1 MTATASNSYAARGY
15 HAERTA
21 QTYYSSNYSNPG
33 DKTMATVD
41 SMQIV
46 RDLEP
51 LILRH
56 ADTAEV
62 NRKMAPEVME
72 ALVDTGLLKMWIPKA
87 FGGLEMAPN
96 AALEVMEALA
106 RIDASTGWVVSNC
119 VFITILYQFLPTSV
133 IEELLG
139 NPGAVMCGSFV
150 PPGTAKA
157 TRDGYIVKGNW
168 TFGSAS
174 HYATSLITLSVLT
187 DDDGPVLG
195 QGGAPVSVLAFF
207 APKNATFLDTWYT
220 LGLRATG
227 STNFTVDNLYVPR
240 DHTFVL
246 GPWEPTEG
254 PFAAP
259 LYRMGLIIDAVRI
272 AQVGV
277 GIAQGALEEFI
288 ELATAKTPAYTAIL
302 TADRATVQERVARAQ
317 ALIQAGRH
325 TLRATVA
332 DAWKSV
338 QDGPRITGQTCVPMG
353 LAASFALDAA
363 VQAVDL
369 LYASGGTT
377 AFRDESPLQKRF
389 RDLQTLRQNAIAS
402 WSRYE
407 SLGKLILGR
416 QSDWAFHQ
424 L

>member
-1 MTATASNSYAARGY
+1 
-15 HAERTA
+15 
-21 QTYYSSNYSNPG
+21 
-33 DKTMATVD
+33 MATVD
-41 SMQIV
+41 ALQIV

-51 LILRH
+51 IILRH
-56 ADTAEV
+56 AATAEV
-62 NRKMAPEVME
+62 NRKMAPEVMS
-72 ALVDTGLLKMWIPKA
+72 ALVDTGLLRMWIPQA
-87 FGGLEMAPN
+87 LGGLEMAPN
-96 AALEVMEALA
+96 AALAVMEALA
-106 RIDASTGWVVSNC
+106 RIDAATGWVVSNC
-119 VFITILYQFLPTSV
+119 VFITTLYQFLPAPV
-133 IEELLG
+133 IKELLG
-139 NPGAVMCGSFV
+139 DPGAVTCGSFV
-150 PPGTAKA
+150 PPGTVQAA
-157 TRDGYIVKGNW
+157 GDGYLVNGNW

-174 HYATSLITLSVLT
+174 HYATSLVTLTVLT
-187 DDDGPVLG
+187 DANGPVMG
-195 QGGAPVSVLAFF
+195 PGGAPVSVLAFF
-207 APKNATFLDTWYT
+207 APKSATLLDTWHT

-227 STNFTVDNLYVPR
+227 STNFTVDNLHVPR

-246 GPWEPTEG
+246 GPWETTEG

-277 GIAQGALEEFI
+277 GIAQGALEEFLT
-288 ELATAKTPAYTAIL
+288 LAAAKTPAYTATL

-325 TLRATVA
+325 TLSTTVA
-332 DAWKSV
+332 AAWESV
-338 QDGPRITGQTCVPMG
+338 QNGPRITGQTCIPMG

-424 L
+424 Q

>member
-1 MTATASNSYAARGY
+1 
-15 HAERTA
+15 
-21 QTYYSSNYSNPG
+21 
-33 DKTMATVD
+33 
-41 SMQIV
+41 
-46 RDLEP
+46 
-51 LILRH
+51 
-56 ADTAEV
+56 
-62 NRKMAPEVME
+62 
-72 ALVDTGLLKMWIPKA
+72 
-87 FGGLEMAPN
+87 
-96 AALEVMEALA
+96 MEALA
-106 RIDASTGWVVSNC
+106 RIDAATGWVVSNC
-119 VFITILYQFLPTSV
+119 VFITTLYQFLPAPV
-133 IEELLG
+133 IEALLG
-139 NPGAVMCGSFV
+139 DPKAVTCGSFV
-150 PPGTAKA
+150 PPGTAHA
-157 TRDGYIVKGNW
+157 IGDGYRVTGNW

-174 HYATSLITLSVLT
+174 HYATSLVVLTVLT
-187 DDDGPVLG
+187 DAHGPVLG
-195 QGGAPVSVLAFF
+195 ADGAPVSVLAFF
-207 APKNATFLDTWYT
+207 TPQDATFLDTWYT

-227 STNFTVDNLYVPR
+227 STNFTVTNLHVPR

-246 GPWEPTEG
+246 GPWETTTG

-259 LYRMGLIIDAVRI
+259 LYRMGLILDAVRI

-277 GIAQGALEEFI
+277 GIAQGALEAFVT
-288 ELATAKTPAYTAIL
+288 LAAAKTPAYTATL

-332 DAWKSV
+332 EAWESV
-338 QDGPRITGQTCVPMG
+338 QHGPRITGHTCVPMG

-377 AFRDESPLQKRF
+377 AFRDESPLQQRF